1 LLAIIPLLAYL
12 GLLLLLGNLQPALG
26 WRRAALRAAVV
37 WGCVLTAMV
46 EGLSMLNAVQQPWL
60 VAAWALVGI
69 LIGAAAVTW
78 FRRGHALRFPRLR
91 WPGGRGEAVLLVGI
105 VAVVLI
111 TGIVAWF
118 TPPQTWD
125 SLNYHMSR
133 VAHWAQ
139 DRSVA
144 PFTTGIE
151 VQNSRTPWAE
161 FAVLDL
167 YVLGGGDR
175 LVNFVQWSAM
185 VLCLVGVSVIARDLG
200 APPLGQWLAAAF
212 TVSLPM
218 GIIQASSTTTDY
230 VVALWL
236 VCVAAE
242 WSGLRRASVGKD
254 GLAYSSLGAGLGALT
269 KPTALAFLLPFAIL
283 IAFEAV
289 RRWGPARAAGWGVAA
304 AILVLTI
311 SAGHLA
317 RAYNVYGS
325 LIEGEQ
331 FGVHANQ
338 VRDARGLVSNVLRNV
353 GMQLGTPSPYVNK
366 AVYQTILKVHEWIGL
381 DLNDPRT
388 TSAGKFAVRP
398 PQTSEDL
405 AGNPLQAVALLVILP
420 LAMLSW
426 RRTGWTPVA
435 YGLAI
440 VVAFLVFCFVF
451 KWQIFGVRYH
461 LPLFVLA
468 APLAGLVLG
477 KLAWPGASVLVGAI
491 LIVAS
496 WPWLF
501 QIDSRPLIPSPR
513 STIGSILTTPRQDLY
528 FANGRYLE
536 APYVGLVGRIRGTG
550 CRAIGL
556 SLSGNSAE
564 YPLWV
569 LFGAPSAELK
579 IGWIVGGTA
588 SARFVDPTFE
598 PCAVICEDCSLGWH
612 SPQGLPFAERRAG
625 FTLFLGNGE

>member
-1 LLAIIPLLAYL
+1 MLAVFPLLDYL
-12 GLLLLLGNLQPALG
+12 GLWFLLGNLQPALG
-26 WRRAALRAAVV
+26 WRRAALRAAVL
-37 WGCVLTAMV
+37 WGGVLTAMI
-46 EGLSMLNAVQQPWL
+46 EGLGLLRAIQAVWL

-69 LIGAAAVTW
+69 VIGAGAVIW
-78 FRRGHALRFPRLR
+78 IRRGHALRFPRLR
-91 WPGGRGEAVLLVGI
+91 LPARRGEVVLLIGI
-105 VAVVLI
+105 VAVVVI
-111 TGIVAWF
+111 TAVVAWLA
-118 TPPQTWD
+118 PPQTWD

-144 PFTTGIE
+144 PFATGIE
-151 VQNSRTPWAE
+151 TQNSRTPWAE
-161 FAVLDL
+161 FAVLNL

-185 VLCLVGVSVIARDLG
+185 VLSLIGVSLIAGDLG
-200 APPLGQWLAAAF
+200 AHRLGQWLAAAIA
-212 TVSLPM
+212 VSLPM

-230 VVALWL
+230 VVAFWL

-242 WSGLRRASVGKD
+242 WTGLRRASVGKD
-254 GLAYSSLGAGLGALT
+254 GLVYSSLGAALGALT

-283 IAFEAV
+283 VAVEAV
-289 RRWGPARAAGWGVAA
+289 RRWGPARAAGWGTIA
-304 AILVLTI
+304 AILVLAI
-311 SAGHLA
+311 NAGHLA
-317 RAYNVYGS
+317 RTYEVYRS

-331 FGVHANQ
+331 FDVHANQ
-338 VRDARGLVSNVLRNV
+338 VRDARGLLSNVLRNV

-366 AVYQTILKVHEWIGL
+366 AIYQSILKAHEWMGL
-381 DLNDPRT
+381 ELNDPRT

-405 AGNPLQAVALLVILP
+405 ASNPLQAVALLLIVP
-420 LAMLSW
+420 LALMQRKKL
-426 RRTGWTPVA
+426 GWLPVA
-435 YGLAI
+435 YALGLVA
-440 VVAFLVFCFVF
+440 AFLVFSFVF

-461 LPLFVLA
+461 LPLFVLG

-477 KLAWPGASVLVGAI
+477 KLARPGGPVLVGAI
-491 LIVAS
+491 LIATS

-501 QIDSRPLIPSPR
+501 QIDSRPLIPSAR
-513 STIGSILTTPRQDLY
+513 STISSILTTPRQDLY

-536 APYVGLVGRIRGTG
+536 APYTDMVDRILGAG
-550 CRAIGL
+550 CRSVGL

-569 LFGAPSAELK
+569 LLGAPSSELK

-588 SARFVDPTFE
+588 SVRFGDPTFA
-598 PCAVICEDCSLGWH
+598 PCGVICENCNASMT
-612 SPQGLPFAERRAG
+612 SIRGLIPVDQKPG
-625 FTLFLGNGE
+625 FTLFMMGQ